1 MFSITQCTNCKFL
14 YLLLFFVVPFIGGA
28 IPTCSTEASLL
39 LTSSSTLNVEIGG
52 TNSTCDEVDGFT
64 QISVTGDV
72 ALDGHLV
79 VTYSNGYQPVAGH
92 TFEIISYSGN
102 FSGAFIDVS
111 FPPLTQSGLGWNVVY
126 DNTNKKVRLSVVSNC
141 VSITNLFSA
150 YCLNTPSFNVNASN
164 NISGASYDYDFFAD
178 GLPTTVGFADNANGT
193 ATIAPSNLTAGVA
206 YKIALTCTSST
217 GICYYEQSFTVNPSP
232 EVFASPITH
241 CELTTGS
248 GTSTFDLTFASGSST
263 PNVMISY
270 HNFELNANQG
280 TSPIANPASVS
291 SGTSIKY
298 VRVESILTGCFS
310 VAPISLTVLP
320 DPVAPVLSVATPVS
334 GSMVCAQSI
343 ISATIIPGSGGLDCT
358 DEVEYS
364 VNNGGSWLPYTSG
377 SPIVAPNVASGNVQI
392 RARRVCNGVN
402 CDGDAESFTVIASW
416 NVEGKVQNTT
426 TGEYFCTI
434 QSAIDD
440 PQTLAGHTLMISD
453 GNYVEDV
460 NVNKQNLTLE
470 GASRDNTI
478 IKGLYAAGGGA
489 TLRIGATSGNG
500 ATIKNLTI
508 SRDYQDWYNS
518 TKNYG
523 VLLSGGVSNVTL
535 DGIRVV
541 DNRNGVYAENN
552 AELILKN
559 SLIEKN
565 RTGIHISNTVRGLVS
580 NNIVR
585 DNQTHGLFYNLDD
598 GTSNLTNF
606 QMHDNNFYDNWYS
619 ELTFRGSNSL
629 ASAANFECNFWGSN
643 APTVDLANPSEPG
656 YAGIVPQQLGGVD
669 PTASGATFRGNGAVF
684 IDFESWRT
692 NQAANGS
699 DPFVPTGNCDGTPV
713 IIANITA
720 DHITCGEMTGGFTI
734 NYSGGSANYTVSW
747 TGAGSSSLPPSMNL
761 SAVATGLSAG
771 TYVVTVTDGNG
782 STASASVSVEVL
794 PVTNITDGNYFA
806 TIQEAIDDAG
816 TGTGDVIE
824 ICPGTYLESVA
835 VTKSIHL
842 KGKVGQVNNTII
854 MAPSTIPVASN
865 PESYIVKI
873 AGSGV
878 DAEISELTI
887 KGPGPGGCG
896 IIAYGILVR
905 DGANADIHDNKILD
919 IRDNPFSGCQNGI
932 GIQVGR
938 QALSTS
944 GTATITNNIISGY
957 QKNGITVDGTGSS
970 ATISGN
976 TITGIGTTTII
987 AQNGVQISRSA
998 TGTLSGN
1005 TISGNSFHVP
1015 GNPFDYGSTG
1025 ILLYQSGAVSL
1036 NAGNDLSGND
1046 NNLYIFENS
1055 GMINIGGAQ
1064 SFTSALANHIV
1075 NYGTSDLDLRLSTF
1089 DGVLASSLSMT
1100 GLFDL
1105 EDKIYHAI
1113 DNGSLGFVYVK
1124 TNNAY
1129 VTPES
1134 FDTGN
1139 AQIQRG
1145 IDAASDGFTVNVRQG
1160 NYGKQIAENRSVF
1173 GGGGS
1178 YQFGL
1183 FVDKNN
1189 LTIKGFGSG
1198 DAEVSNAMDALV
1210 SFTTGATNNFG
1221 ASGIF
1226 VQGNGVTLT
1235 GLKIGDNYNASNALD
1250 NNKTIEVVGDAF
1262 TMQDCWVNTMSDEGA
1277 IYFGRWDGSHPVNTY
1292 SIVENKFTNALIS
1305 INNGVGISGLETQ
1318 RVISNNTFEG
1328 TITPYII
1335 GFRGWNGGSPVQGWI
1350 VDPVGGAI
1358 VTGNTFDNTGVQS
1371 YILARGNTGGYISSQ
1386 LDWSSIWNNNTYGN
1400 HVIALQN
1407 EGSFDPRIYNEGGY
1421 TASRR
1426 ISPFIQ
1432 ENVNIGQS
1440 GDVVLVSSGLFE
1452 EDVLVNKA
1460 LELRGSG
1467 FANTTIEGQKGG
1479 DGATVRISAA
1489 GAKVNGFTITRE
1501 GNNVSEW
1508 NDATLNN
1515 AGVAVQGQSS
1525 FGEIFDN
1532 RIYGNRTGI
1541 DINNSNGNH
1550 IHNNIIE
1557 NNHTGMIFRN
1567 QTDNTILEEN
1577 FIIDN
1582 RTVGVLF
1589 LDASSGTNSPVQT
1602 ALNSQF
1608 NDNNI
1613 SGNWYGE
1620 IVDRQAGGSLP
1631 VPGANMKNF
1640 ECNWYGTTSPMVS
1653 TANSGEPGYAS
1664 LIPSSFGG
1672 SATPPGGQPDILGP
1686 ASANFDYV
1694 SWLVDGSDMS
1704 GVTPGFQPVSGACTG
1719 TLIDLTNITTDHIT
1733 CGDAMDEGKITLTF
1747 SGGMAPYDIVWT
1759 GGSANGISSPYEI
1772 IDLNPGNYTFTI
1784 TDANGSSVSGSA
1796 EIEYLPVSVG
1806 SEFFATIQ
1814 EAIDAPTTGSGD
1826 IINVC
1831 AGTYAENIVVNKEV
1845 KIYGPNAAI
1854 SPNTGSRSAE
1864 AIVVPATSGADAV
1877 FVIEA
1882 SNVEIKG
1889 FIIDGDNTTITTGW
1903 VGTNGADIDAY
1914 DGIVYYD
1921 PGNTI
1926 VVNGLKVHNNIIRN
1940 TQYFGIDL
1948 FGWNNYNNPTTSGH
1962 EIVDNKFEHLGTYNA
1977 GNGYDKWGG
1986 GVLLYNDNYANI
1998 SSNVMEDVRIG
2009 IQTGNFHDP
2018 NTGGVP
2024 YQTISDNTMQVRRR
2038 GVFYNLHTGNP
2049 SPWTINNNTIT
2060 ALSNANET
2068 VWDGILLSSL
2078 SEAAGIV
2085 SGNMIDGSGT
2095 NVPSEGI
2102 EVWNVKDNAPA
2113 LISGGM
2119 ISGVDIGVYANNFD
2133 GYISNAGNGA
2143 HAALSNINIQPKT
2156 SGTGVKVA
2164 DNPSSSHAPVVVQF
2178 NAGVVLAGGTN
2189 GVVIE
2194 NASAS
2199 VGGSLNNLSLNGQSG
2214 DYIQLINNTGDID
2227 ATSAFLGALQELR
2240 LHFLNNLILKTR
2252 SLMR

>member
-28 IPTCSTEASLL
+28 IPTCSTGSSLL

-111 FPPLTQSGLGWNVVY
+111 FPPLTQSGLGWSVVY

-206 YKIALTCTSST
+206 YKVALTCTSST
-217 GICYYEQSFTVNPSP
+217 GICYYEQSFTVNPIP

-248 GTSTFDLTFASGSST
+248 GTSTFDLTSASGSST

-402 CDGDAESFTVIASW
+402 CDGDAESFVVLASW
-416 NVEGKVQNTT
+416 NVEGKVLNTT

-453 GNYVEDV
+453 GTYLEDV
-460 NVNKQNLTLE
+460 NVIKQNLTLQ

-500 ATIKNLTI
+500 ATVKNLTI

-523 VLLSGGVSNVTL
+523 VLLSGGVNNVTL

-552 AELILKN
+552 AELNLKN

-606 QMHDNNFYDNWYS
+606 QMHDNKFYDNWYS
-619 ELTFRGSNSL
+619 EVTFRGSNSL
-629 ASAANFECNFWGSN
+629 ASAANFECNFWGTN
-643 APTVDLANPSEPG
+643 APTVDLSNPSEPG

-684 IDFESWRT
+684 IDYESWRT
-692 NQAANGS
+692 NEAANGS
-699 DPFVPTGNCDGTPV
+699 DPFVPTGSCDGTSV

-720 DHITCGEMTGGFTI
+720 DHITCSEMTGGFTI

-761 SAVATGLSAG
+761 SAVATGLAAG
-771 TYVVTVTDGNG
+771 SYVVTVTDGNG
-782 STASASVSVEVL
+782 STATASLSVEVL
-794 PVTNITDGNYFA
+794 PVTNITDGTYFA

-824 ICPGTYLESVA
+824 ICPGTYIESVA

-842 KGKVGQVNNTII
+842 KGQAGKVDNTII
-854 MAPSTIPVASN
+854 MAPSSIPVASN

-896 IIAYGILVR
+896 TIAYGILVR
-905 DGANADIHDNKILD
+905 DGANANIHDNKILD

-944 GTATITNNIISGY
+944 GTATITKNIISGY

-970 ATISGN
+970 ATISDN

-998 TGTLSGN
+998 TGTLLGN

-1036 NAGNDLSGND
+1036 NGGNNLSGND

-1055 GMINIGGAQ
+1055 GLIHIGGAQ
-1064 SFTSALANHIV
+1064 SFASALANQIV
-1075 NYGTSDLDLRLSTF
+1075 NYGTSDLDLRSSTF
-1089 DGVLASSLSMT
+1089 DGDLPSSMSIT
-1100 GLFDL
+1100 ELFDL
-1105 EDKIYHAI
+1105 ENQIYHTI
-1113 DNGSLGFVYVK
+1113 DNGSLGFVYLK
-1124 TNNAY
+1124 TNNTY
-1129 VTPES
+1129 LTPES
-1134 FDTGN
+1134 FD
-1139 AQIQRG
+1139 
-1145 IDAASDGFTVNVRQG
+1145 
-1160 NYGKQIAENRSVF
+1160 
-1173 GGGGS
+1173 
-1178 YQFGL
+1178 
-1183 FVDKNN
+1183 
-1189 LTIKGFGSG
+1189 
-1198 DAEVSNAMDALV
+1198 
-1210 SFTTGATNNFG
+1210 
-1221 ASGIF
+1221 
-1226 VQGNGVTLT
+1226 
-1235 GLKIGDNYNASNALD
+1235 
-1250 NNKTIEVVGDAF
+1250 
-1262 TMQDCWVNTMSDEGA
+1262 
-1277 IYFGRWDGSHPVNTY
+1277 
-1292 SIVENKFTNALIS
+1292 
-1305 INNGVGISGLETQ
+1305 
-1318 RVISNNTFEG
+1318 
-1328 TITPYII
+1328 
-1335 GFRGWNGGSPVQGWI
+1335 
-1350 VDPVGGAI
+1350 
-1358 VTGNTFDNTGVQS
+1358 
-1371 YILARGNTGGYISSQ
+1371 
-1386 LDWSSIWNNNTYGN
+1386 
-1400 HVIALQN
+1400 
-1407 EGSFDPRIYNEGGY
+1407 
-1421 TASRR
+1421 
-1426 ISPFIQ
+1426 
-1432 ENVNIGQS
+1432 
-1440 GDVVLVSSGLFE
+1440 
-1452 EDVLVNKA
+1452 
-1460 LELRGSG
+1460 
-1467 FANTTIEGQKGG
+1467 
-1479 DGATVRISAA
+1479 
-1489 GAKVNGFTITRE
+1489 
-1501 GNNVSEW
+1501 
-1508 NDATLNN
+1508 
-1515 AGVAVQGQSS
+1515 
-1525 FGEIFDN
+1525 
-1532 RIYGNRTGI
+1532 
-1541 DINNSNGNH
+1541 
-1550 IHNNIIE
+1550 
-1557 NNHTGMIFRN
+1557 
-1567 QTDNTILEEN
+1567 
-1577 FIIDN
+1577 
-1582 RTVGVLF
+1582 
-1589 LDASSGTNSPVQT
+1589 SGT
-1602 ALNSQF
+1602 A
-1608 NDNNI
+1608 
-1613 SGNWYGE
+1613 
-1620 IVDRQAGGSLP
+1620 
-1631 VPGANMKNF
+1631 
-1640 ECNWYGTTSPMVS
+1640 
-1653 TANSGEPGYAS
+1653 
-1664 LIPSSFGG
+1664 
-1672 SATPPGGQPDILGP
+1672 
-1686 ASANFDYV
+1686 
-1694 SWLVDGSDMS
+1694 
-1704 GVTPGFQPVSGACTG
+1704 
-1719 TLIDLTNITTDHIT
+1719 
-1733 CGDAMDEGKITLTF
+1733 
-1747 SGGMAPYDIVWT
+1747 
-1759 GGSANGISSPYEI
+1759 
-1772 IDLNPGNYTFTI
+1772 
-1784 TDANGSSVSGSA
+1784 
-1796 EIEYLPVSVG
+1796 
-1806 SEFFATIQ
+1806 
-1814 EAIDAPTTGSGD
+1814 
-1826 IINVC
+1826 
-1831 AGTYAENIVVNKEV
+1831 
-1845 KIYGPNAAI
+1845 
-1854 SPNTGSRSAE
+1854 
-1864 AIVVPATSGADAV
+1864 
-1877 FVIEA
+1877 
-1882 SNVEIKG
+1882 
-1889 FIIDGDNTTITTGW
+1889 
-1903 VGTNGADIDAY
+1903 
-1914 DGIVYYD
+1914 
-1921 PGNTI
+1921 
-1926 VVNGLKVHNNIIRN
+1926 
-1940 TQYFGIDL
+1940 
-1948 FGWNNYNNPTTSGH
+1948 
-1962 EIVDNKFEHLGTYNA
+1962 
-1977 GNGYDKWGG
+1977 
-1986 GVLLYNDNYANI
+1986 
-1998 SSNVMEDVRIG
+1998 
-2009 IQTGNFHDP
+2009 
-2018 NTGGVP
+2018 
-2024 YQTISDNTMQVRRR
+2024 
-2038 GVFYNLHTGNP
+2038 
-2049 SPWTINNNTIT
+2049 
-2060 ALSNANET
+2060 
-2068 VWDGILLSSL
+2068 
-2078 SEAAGIV
+2078 
-2085 SGNMIDGSGT
+2085 
-2095 NVPSEGI
+2095 
-2102 EVWNVKDNAPA
+2102 
-2113 LISGGM
+2113 
-2119 ISGVDIGVYANNFD
+2119 
-2133 GYISNAGNGA
+2133 
-2143 HAALSNINIQPKT
+2143 
-2156 SGTGVKVA
+2156 
-2164 DNPSSSHAPVVVQF
+2164 
-2178 NAGVVLAGGTN
+2178 
-2189 GVVIE
+2189 
-2194 NASAS
+2194 
-2199 VGGSLNNLSLNGQSG
+2199 
-2214 DYIQLINNTGDID
+2214 
-2227 ATSAFLGALQELR
+2227 
-2240 LHFLNNLILKTR
+2240 
-2252 SLMR
+2252 